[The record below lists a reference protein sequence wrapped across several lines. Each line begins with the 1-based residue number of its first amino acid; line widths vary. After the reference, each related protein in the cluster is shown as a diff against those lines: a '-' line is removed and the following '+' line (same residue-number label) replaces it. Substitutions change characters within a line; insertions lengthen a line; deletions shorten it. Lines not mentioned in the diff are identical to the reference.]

1 MTTLTLNL
9 NPTLI
14 LNDEEFTSICNHN
27 QNLNFERNHQGEL
40 IIMSPTGSETGQK
53 NWSISGQLWAW
64 NNRYKLGIGF
74 DSSTGFK
81 LPNGAIRSPDV
92 SWIKLER
99 WQQITKKEKRKFA
112 SICPDFVI
120 ELLSLND
127 DRETTQKKMI
137 EYLENGLKLG
147 WLIDTETKTIE
158 IYQPNKSVIILQ
170 NPPTISG
177 ENILPNFVLDLT
189 DIFTD

>member
-14 LNDEEFTSICNHN
+14 LDDEQFISICQHN
-27 QNLNFERNHQGEL
+27 QNFNFERNQKGEL
-40 IIMSPTGSETGQK
+40 IIMPPTGSETGEK
-53 NWSISGQLWAW
+53 NSSLLGQLWLW
-64 NNRYKLGIGF
+64 NYQKKLGKTF

-99 WQQITKKEKRKFA
+99 WQQLTLEERRKFA
-112 SICPDFVI
+112 PICPDFVI

-127 DRETTQKKMI
+127 DIEDTRKKMM
-137 EYLENGLKLG
+137 EYLENGLQLG
-147 WLIDTETKTIE
+147 WLIDPQSKIIE
-158 IYQPNKSVIILQ
+158 IYRSNQAITILN
-170 NPPTISG
+170 NPATISG
-177 ENILPNFVLDLT
+177 EDILPNFVLDLT